1 MERRLGVLRLAA
13 ARSRHLVVGVGR
25 LVGFLLPPL
34 PIPIQCPVAM
44 STKGPRVDRMRSITV
59 VAVIRVVG
67 SSHGDHANCPKPQ
80 VSYQML
86 GTLLTASLHRR
97 PRRLAPC
104 DGGVVE
110 EGKND

>member
-1 MERRLGVLRLAA
+1 MEKRLGVLRLAA

-25 LVGFLLPPL
+25 LLVGFLLPPL

-67 SSHGDHANCPKPQ
+67 SSHGDHANCPKAQ

-86 GTLLTASLHRR
+86 GTLLTASLRH
-97 PRRLAPC
+97 PYIAAQ
-104 DGGVVE
+104 DGSHLVMVG
-110 EGKND
+110 